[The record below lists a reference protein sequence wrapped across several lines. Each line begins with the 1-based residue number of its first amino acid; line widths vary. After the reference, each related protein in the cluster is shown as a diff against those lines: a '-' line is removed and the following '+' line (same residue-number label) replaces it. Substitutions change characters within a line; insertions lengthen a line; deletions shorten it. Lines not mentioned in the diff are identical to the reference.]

1 MAVDYFLKINGINGE
16 SLQVNHK
23 QEMEML
29 SWSFGETMKATPA
42 AGTQGGVEKVK
53 LGEFNFTKRLD
64 ISSPQLHSQNSA
76 GALIQWARF
85 TARRAGETGGQPVD
99 YLFVDFGQVVIT
111 HYEITGRGDDGWPTE
126 NIAFSYK
133 IIVMNYRQM
142 VNGVA
147 QGTIPGGYNS
157 MTNVLASTVPGAP
170 ALPAL

>member
-99 YLFVDFGQVVIT
+99 YLFVTFGQVVIT
-111 HYEITGRGDDGWPTE
+111 NYEVHGRGEDGWPSE
-126 NIAFSYK
+126 NISFSYK
-133 IIVMNYRQM
+133 TIVMTYRQM
-142 VNGVA
+142 INGVA
-147 QGTIPGGYNS
+147 QGPVVGGYDASQNI
-157 MTNVLASTVPGAP
+157 LASQVAGAP